1 MMSSK
6 RPTEVTSAEEPH
18 PEITGLLEQM
28 GAAPAPTFNSLSPEG
43 ARNMITEMFPTPE
56 EPEPVGET
64 MDLSIGDE
72 GIPIRVY
79 VPEGDGPYPT
89 LLYLHGGGWV
99 VGDIDLYDA
108 TCRAITNEADCM
120 VVSVGYRLAP
130 EHKFPT
136 PLEDCYTAA
145 EWVFDV
151 AETMQI
157 DTDRVAIGGDS
168 AGGNLAAGVTL
179 LARERDGP
187 SFDHQVLI
195 YPVTDREL
203 DTTSY
208 EENAEGYLLTR
219 DDMEWFWDHYLRDDI
234 DAMSPYAS
242 PLKARNVHGLPSA
255 TVVTCG
261 FDPLCD
267 EGAAYAARLE
277 NAGVDVTHHHYD
289 DAIHG
294 IAQML
299 VEPMDLTR
307 GQELIDEVATDLR
320 TAFE

>member
-6 RPTEVTSAEEPH
+6 KPTEVTAADEPH
-18 PEITGLLEQM
+18 PEISGLLQQM

-43 ARNMITEMFPTPE
+43 ARELFNTMFPRPE
-56 EPEPVGET
+56 EPEPVRDT
-64 MDLSIGDE
+64 MDLAIGDE

-79 VPEGDGPYPT
+79 IPEGEGPYPT

-99 VGDIDLYDA
+99 VGNIDLYDA

-120 VVSVGYRLAP
+120 VVSVDYRLAP
-130 EHKFPT
+130 EYEFPT

-145 EWVFDV
+145 EWVFET
-151 AETMQI
+151 AEAMQI
-157 DTDRVAIGGDS
+157 DTDNVAIGGDS
-168 AGGNLAAGVTL
+168 AGGNLAAAVTL

-187 SFDHQVLI
+187 TFDHQVLI
-195 YPVTDREL
+195 YPVTDHEF

-208 EENAEGYLLTR
+208 QENAEGYLLTKA
-219 DDMEWFWDHYLRDDI
+219 DMEWFWDHYLRDDL
-234 DAMSPYAS
+234 DAMNPYAS
-242 PLKARNVHGLPSA
+242 PLKAESLEGLPSA
-255 TVVTCG
+255 TVTTCG

-277 NAGVDVTHHHYD
+277 NAGIDVTHYHYD

-307 GQELIDEVATDLR
+307 GRELIDDVATDLQR
-320 TAFE
+320 VFD

>member
-1 MMSSK
+1 
-6 RPTEVTSAEEPH
+6 
-18 PEITGLLEQM
+18 
-28 GAAPAPTFNSLSPEG
+28 
-43 ARNMITEMFPTPE
+43 
-56 EPEPVGET
+56 
-64 MDLSIGDE
+64 MDLFIGDE

-79 VPEGDGPYPT
+79 IPEGEGPYPT
-89 LLYLHGGGWV
+89 LLFIHGGGWV

-130 EHKFPT
+130 EHEFPT

-145 EWVFDV
+145 EWIFDT

-157 DTDRVAIGGDS
+157 DTNNVAIGGDS
-168 AGGNLAAGVTL
+168 AGGNLAAAVTL

-195 YPVTDREL
+195 YPVTDHSF

-208 EENAEGYLLTR
+208 EENAEGYLLTKPA
-219 DDMEWFWDHYLRDDI
+219 MEWFWDHYLRDDL
-234 DAMSPYAS
+234 DGKSPYAS
-242 PLKARNVHGLPSA
+242 PLQAQNLNDLPSA

-261 FDPLCD
+261 FDPLRD

-277 NAGVDVTHHHYD
+277 EAGIDVSHYHYD
-289 DAIHG
+289 DCIHG
-294 IAQML
+294 ISQML
-299 VEPMDLTR
+299 VEPMELTR
-307 GQELIDEVATDLR
+307 GRELIDDVAVDLER
-320 TAFE
+320 TFE

>member
-1 MMSSK
+1 MSSK
-6 RPTEVTSAEEPH
+6 TPSEVKAAEEPH
-18 PEITGLLEQM
+18 SEIAGLLQQM
-28 GAAPAPTFNSLSPEG
+28 GAAPAPTFESLSPEG
-43 ARNMITEMFPTPE
+43 ARKLIRQMFPVPE
-56 EPEPVGET
+56 NPEPVGDT

-79 VPEGDGPYPT
+79 IPEGEGPYPT
-89 LLYLHGGGWV
+89 LLYIHGGGWV
-99 VGDIDLYDA
+99 VGDLDIYDA

-145 EWVFDV
+145 EWIFET
-151 AETMQI
+151 AEPMQI
-157 DTDRVAIGGDS
+157 DTENIAIGGDS
-168 AGGNLAAGVTL
+168 AGGNLAAAVTL
-179 LARERDGP
+179 LAHERDGP

-195 YPVTDREL
+195 YPVTDHSF

-208 EENAEGYLLTR
+208 EENAEGYLLTKPA
-219 DDMEWFWDHYLRDDI
+219 MEWFWEHYLRDDL
-234 DAMSPYAS
+234 DGKSPYAS
-242 PLKARNVHGLPSA
+242 PLQAQTLQGLPSA

-277 NAGVDVTHHHYD
+277 EADVDVSHHHYD

-299 VEPMDLTR
+299 VDPMDLTR
-307 GQELIDEVATDLR
+307 GRELISDIATDLQQ
-320 TAFE
+320 TFN